1 MEQHAY
7 AEAQGESAEAAQ
19 RTRPEIAVRRVQ
31 VKKQKNMCRF
41 ETTDNRVSA
50 EYRKRVVL
58 PRDSAWE
65 AKHAAVRITT
75 VPHGYEGSVW
85 EGP

>member
-1 MEQHAY
+1 MHGIFACT
-7 AEAQGESAEAAQ
+7 QGV
-19 RTRPEIAVRRVQ
+19 RPEIAVRRVQ

-41 ETTDNRVSA
+41 ETNDNRVSA